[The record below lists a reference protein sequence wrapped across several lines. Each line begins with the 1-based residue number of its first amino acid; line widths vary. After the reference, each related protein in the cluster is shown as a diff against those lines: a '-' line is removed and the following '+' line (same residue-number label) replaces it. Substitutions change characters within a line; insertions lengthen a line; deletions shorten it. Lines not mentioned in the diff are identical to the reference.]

1 MRVIIPLVVILFM
14 PIAAG
19 AQKLTPWGD
28 PDLQGIWTSQTPVSL
43 ERPVAL
49 GGKAFFTEQ
58 EAEEFEG
65 GALRA
70 TSRPHRG

>member
-1 MRVIIPLVVILFM
+1 MRVIIPLVVILLT
-14 PIAAG
+14 PIAAR

-28 PDLQGIWTSQTPVSL
+28 PDLQGVWTNQTPVPL

-58 EAEEFEG
+58 EG
-65 GALRA
+65 GAQR
-70 TSRPHRG
+70 